1 MAAMASQS
9 LMNLVDAAMVGSLG
23 GEALAGVGLGG
34 YASFIAISMVIGL
47 GAGVQAMV
55 ARLLSLS
62 RAPAQDAADALAAA
76 IARAQMGRLAGLG
89 VGRRRT
95 RRQLVPGAPR

>member
-34 YASFIAISMVIGL
+34 
-47 GAGVQAMV
+47 
-55 ARLLSLS
+55 
-62 RAPAQDAADALAAA
+62 
-76 IARAQMGRLAGLG
+76 
-89 VGRRRT
+89 
-95 RRQLVPGAPR
+95 